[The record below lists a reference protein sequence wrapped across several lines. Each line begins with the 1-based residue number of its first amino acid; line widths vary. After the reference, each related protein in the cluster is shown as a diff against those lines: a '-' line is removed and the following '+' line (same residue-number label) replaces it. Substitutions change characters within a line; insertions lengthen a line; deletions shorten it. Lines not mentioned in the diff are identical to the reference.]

1 MERRSSR
8 GNAPV
13 LPESMLPLLLDLRY
27 PLHRLHRRLD
37 QLAVVPDGDV
47 SPLLELNRGILGM
60 FGWEEDCVGDEEVRT
75 MVISFPAALRN
86 AFVQR
91 TFLGFRFILRARYR
105 SDVSSPWKKGV
116 CRT

>member
-1 MERRSSR
+1 
-8 GNAPV
+8 
-13 LPESMLPLLLDLRY
+13 MLPLLLDLRY

-37 QLAVVPDGDV
+37 QLAVVADGDV
-47 SPLLELNRGILGM
+47 SPLLELNRGILGV
-60 FGWEEDCVGDEEVRT
+60 FGWEGDCVGDEEVRT

-105 SDVSSPWKKGV
+105 SDVSSLWKKGA

>member
-1 MERRSSR
+1 
-8 GNAPV
+8 
-13 LPESMLPLLLDLRY
+13 MLPLLLDLRY

-37 QLAVVPDGDV
+37 QLAVVTDGDV
-47 SPLLELNRGILGM
+47 SPLLELNRGVLRV
-60 FGWEEDCVGDEEVRT
+60 FGWKGDCVGDEEVRT

-91 TFLGFRFILRARYR
+91 TFLGFRIILRARYW
-105 SDVSSPWKKGV
+105 SDVSSLGAKGV